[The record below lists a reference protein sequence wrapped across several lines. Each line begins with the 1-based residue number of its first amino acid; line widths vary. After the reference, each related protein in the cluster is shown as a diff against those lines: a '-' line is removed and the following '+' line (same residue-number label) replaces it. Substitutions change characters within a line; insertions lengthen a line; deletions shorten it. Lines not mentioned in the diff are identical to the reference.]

1 MNVNLAEMLG
11 GNLSRV
17 RNVIRFSNST
27 RIKDESVA
35 EHSFFAAYYSLMLG
49 RALRAFEG
57 VEVDF
62 GLLLSRALV
71 HDLDEAITGDFIRH
85 FKYSDNTLHDC
96 LDDASAVLMSHAFDT
111 TFYGAVKANQ
121 DILSNELLE
130 LWKTSKAPCTVEGDL
145 MAFADFLSVL
155 SYVMNEIDCGNR
167 KLVTQ
172 LDDMYEYLNSFHERM
187 IFRHYEEPKMWLA
200 QAASILN
207 KYIGRDGK

>member
-1 MNVNLAEMLG
+1 MNINLAEMLG

-35 EHSFFAAYYSLMLG
+35 EHSFFAAYYSLLLG
-49 RALRAFEG
+49 QALRTFED

-71 HDLDEAITGDFIRH
+71 HDLDESITGDFIRH
-85 FKYSDNTLHDC
+85 FKYSDNMLHER
-96 LDDASAVLMSHAFDT
+96 LDDASAVLMSHAFDS
-111 TFYGAVKANQ
+111 TFYGAVEAKQ
-121 DILSNELLE
+121 DMLSTELLS
-130 LWKTSKAPCTVEGDL
+130 LWKTAKASSTVEGDL

-155 SYVMNEIDCGNR
+155 SYVMNEIDCGNK

-172 LDDMYEYLNSFHERM
+172 LDDMYEYLNSFRERM
-187 IFRHYEEPKMWLA
+187 IFRQYEEPKAWLC
-200 QAASILN
+200 QTTSILN
-207 KYIGRDGK
+207 KYVGRDGK

>member
-1 MNVNLAEMLG
+1 MNINLAEMLG

-35 EHSFFAAYYSLMLG
+35 EHSFFAAYYSLILG
-49 RALRAFEG
+49 HALNAFEG

-71 HDLDEAITGDFIRH
+71 HDLDESITGDFIRH
-85 FKYSDNTLHDC
+85 FKYSDHILHDR
-96 LDDASAVLMSHAFDT
+96 LDDASAVLMSHAFDA
-111 TFYGAVKANQ
+111 TFYDAVIAKQ
-121 DILSNELLE
+121 GVLSNYLLD
-130 LWKTSKAPCTVEGDL
+130 LWKTSKAPSTVEGDI

-155 SYVMNEIDCGNR
+155 SYVMNEIDCGNK

-172 LDDMYEYLNSFHERM
+172 LDDMYEYLNSFRERM

-200 QAASILN
+200 QAVSLLN
-207 KYIGRDGK
+207 KYIGSHR